1 MKKFLKIFIILLII
15 CICLLLIRDVI
26 IHNGVATKVLMFVTC
41 TAILWLCLAELFSMF
56 YDWAKKPNVKKEKIK
71 QMKINVVYSFNNVSK
86 LQRIFTGNTMYACIK
101 QAIDHADAYDYVV
114 ESIEP
119 LYE

>member
-1 MKKFLKIFIILLII
+1 
-15 CICLLLIRDVI
+15 
-26 IHNGVATKVLMFVTC
+26 
-41 TAILWLCLAELFSMF
+41 
-56 YDWAKKPNVKKEKIK
+56 
-71 QMKINVVYSFNNVSK
+71 MKINVVYSFNNVSK